1 MSATFSP
8 AIYRKGSPLSE
19 EQKAIA
25 RAIDEATADL
35 AALRAAVP
43 ALMRIVLIRLSLMRL
58 SSGFPRQDAEHSA
71 REAIV
76 PWQSS
81 RLCRG

>member
-8 AIYRKGSPLSE
+8 AMYRKGSPLSE

-43 ALMRIVLIRLSLMRL
+43 ALMRVIARIEADERLSN
-58 SSGFPRQDAEHSA
+58 RQKHVVFTVLD
-71 REAIV
+71 AIV
-76 PWQSS
+76 E
-81 RLCRG
+81 GAKDG